1 MPERERRHP
10 NPHHDT
16 PRDILESQTLPPRG
30 KAKASVAR
38 ILTTLTLWAIQAI
51 PTSLD
56 FLTKMFN
63 QAQTPSMSTY
73 S

>member
-1 MPERERRHP
+1 MTGEIYTKRCRNVSVLIPWAIDQNNRRGSYRI
-10 NPHHDT
+10 D
-16 PRDILESQTLPPRG
+16 
-30 KAKASVAR
+30 AR
-38 ILTTLTLWAIQAI
+38 VLTTLTLWAIQAI